1 MLNPARNPY
10 DTDPGGSYLADSG
23 RTAAGTLHVLDA
35 ESPRPWEKHRRCLA
49 REVIYLESD
58 TVDRVFLIRS
68 GLVKLLS
75 YLPNGRAR
83 IVRLYS
89 SDHWLGLEGLLG
101 KLYAH
106 TAVALGDVELA
117 CCPVSRLQHLRR
129 DNAPAFGELLA
140 QWHDDLVT
148 ADQWIVDF
156 STGGIK
162 SRVAR
167 LLMYLAKLEFGQD
180 YDRVALLT
188 VQEMAD
194 ILGVTQESVSR
205 ILANFKRSKLL
216 RQQLGTTREV
226 FHLDSRR
233 LQQEALA

>member
-1 MLNPARNPY
+1 MLNYTRRSY
-10 DTDPGGSYLADSG
+10 GTDTGGVI
-23 RTAAGTLHVLDA
+23 TA
-35 ESPRPWEKHRRCLA
+35 ESVQKIEAIYPWPFERQQRCQP
-49 REVIYLESD
+49 REVIFLEGN
-58 TVDRVFLIRS
+58 TVDRVIMVRS

-83 IVRLYS
+83 IVRLYTNN
-89 SDHWLGLEGLLG
+89 HWLGLEGLLG
-101 KLYAH
+101 KPYAH
-106 TAVALGDVELA
+106 SAIALGDVELA
-117 CCPVSRLQHLRR
+117 CCSVSSLQQLRR
-129 DNAPAFGELLA
+129 DNARVFGELLA
-140 QWHDDLVT
+140 QWHDDLVA

-167 LLMYLAKLEFGQD
+167 LLMYLAKLEFGQACD
-180 YDRVALLT
+180 SVALLT

-194 ILGVTQESVSR
+194 VLGVTQESVSR
-205 ILANFKRSKLL
+205 ILASFKRNKLL
-216 RQQLGTTREV
+216 QQQPDTTREV